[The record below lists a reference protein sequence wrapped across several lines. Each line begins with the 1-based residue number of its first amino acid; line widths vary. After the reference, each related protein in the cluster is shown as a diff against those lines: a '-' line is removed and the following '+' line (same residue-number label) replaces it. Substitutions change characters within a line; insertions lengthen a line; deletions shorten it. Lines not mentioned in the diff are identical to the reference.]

1 MTSLKT
7 KSLQAVGWSAV
18 SGWSGQIIGLIV
30 FALLARFLDP
40 IDFGMVAMAT
50 IFIQFVQLF
59 VNQGMVMALVQ
70 RQNLQPQHLDT
81 AFWSTLIAGLVF
93 TVAGITFS
101 GVFAQAVKM
110 PDIAPVISALS
121 CTLLI
126 RSLASV
132 QQAVL
137 ERELRYKPIAIAT
150 LAGTV
155 AGGVVGIAMA
165 LLGYGVWSLVGQQL
179 VMCGLQVFVIWRIG
193 KWRPS
198 FSFSISHF
206 KDLFSYGV
214 NVIGINLTEFFNRQ
228 ADNFLVGYFLGPVA
242 LGYYTLAYKLFQT
255 MTALLTGVTSKVAF
269 SSFSSLQNQLD
280 RMRRAFY
287 LVTEMTSVFSFPIFI
302 GLAVLAPQLIPLIFG
317 ANWSEAIP
325 VIQVLALVGMLE
337 SVYYFNAN
345 VIMAMGK
352 PSWRLKVNLL
362 NAFVN
367 VIAFSI
373 AVRWG
378 ITAVAAAY
386 VIRAYLLSPLPLYLV
401 KKLIGIEFGV
411 YISKLIPQLVS
422 GIFMAVTLVYLRGAL
437 SGSEF
442 SLVVLIGLL
451 ILGGIAAYGMSLI
464 FITPDLLKKF
474 TDLGKSLKKNKR
486 VHKLE

>member
-1 MTSLKT
+1 MTGLKT
-7 KSLQAVGWSAV
+7 KSLQAVGWSAF

-40 IDFGMVAMAT
+40 VDFGMVAMAT
-50 IFIQFVQLF
+50 IFIQFIQLF

-70 RQNLQPQHLDT
+70 RQDLQPAHLDT
-81 AFWSTLIAGLVF
+81 AFWSTFIAGVVF
-93 TVAGITFS
+93 TLGGIAFS
-101 GVFAQAVKM
+101 GAFAQSVKM

-121 CTLLI
+121 FTLLI

-150 LAGTV
+150 FAGTLAGGLV
-155 AGGVVGIAMA
+155 GVVMA
-165 LLGYGVWSLVGQQL
+165 LQGYGVWSLVGQQL
-179 VMCGLQVFVIWRIG
+179 IMSCLQVFMIWRIG

-198 FSFSISHF
+198 FSFSTSHF

-214 NVIGINLTEFFNRQ
+214 NVVGINFTEFINRQ

-255 MTALLTGVTSKVAF
+255 MTSLLTGVTSKVAF
-269 SSFSSLQNQLD
+269 SSFSALQSQLD
-280 RMRRAFY
+280 RMRNAFY

-302 GLAVLAPQLIPLIFG
+302 GLAVLAPQIIPLVFG
-317 ANWSEAIP
+317 ADWEKAVP

-352 PSWRLKVNLL
+352 PSWRLKVNIL
-362 NAFVN
+362 NAIMN
-367 VIAFSI
+367 LIAFSI

-378 ITAVAAAY
+378 IVAVAAAY

-401 KKLIGIEFGV
+401 KKLIGIEFRA
-411 YISKLIPQLVS
+411 YIEKLIPQVVS
-422 GIFMAVTLVYLRGAL
+422 GIFMAVALVYMRAAL
-437 SGSEF
+437 GESDF
-442 SLVVLIGLL
+442 LL
-451 ILGGIAAYGMSLI
+451 FASVGFLLLGGVVAYGVSLF
-464 FITPDLLKKF
+464 FISPDLLKKF
-474 TDLGKSLKKNKR
+474 VDLGKSLKQKKR
-486 VHKLE
+486 S